1 MESVQAINKR
11 EAEMCCMKKHRT
23 YRPKGLSKE
32 EQKYLDAMFRRE
44 LIMTLLTIVIG
55 ACILAWIIVTLK
67 EVAGL

>member
-11 EAEMCCMKKHRT
+11 EVKMCCMKKHRI

-44 LIMTLLTIVIG
+44 LIMTLLVVLIG
-55 ACILAWIIVTLK
+55 AGILAWIIVSLK

>member
-1 MESVQAINKR
+1 
-11 EAEMCCMKKHRT
+11 MKKHRT

-67 EVAGL
+67 EVSGL